1 MSSSVS
7 SPVTMAEERLLLP
20 LSEAAAPLFLG
31 ISFGR
36 FLKLGVIDNEG
47 RSVAYFAAAVESESD
62 PELCVGFIA
71 RFITTALD
79 KVGLSTSD
87 ILAAG
92 LSFPGAMN
100 PKTNELNRPPNHPT
114 WGGFP
119 ICERLI
125 AATGLRS
132 MRFCNN
138 ANSAAY
144 GEYWIGEGKGAH
156 SLCLLELDRG
166 MGCGIIV
173 EGREISGAHGMGGE
187 CGHIILDPSPGARW
201 CNCLQQGHLEAYA
214 SATGLARRTRELIE
228 AGIPTLLSSRL
239 TPKTDLYDLPKMV
252 YEEAVRGDR
261 LAVDLVMDT
270 AKFLGIGLVTILHTI
285 DPECVL
291 IGGDMMFGGKGSD
304 LGERFLNRIREEIR
318 ARAFR
323 ILADNLRLSFAT
335 LGSYASFIGAAGLAR
350 EEALMFTLTGE

>member
-1 MSSSVS
+1 MSSS
-7 SPVTMAEERLLLP
+7 PITMAEERLLLP
-20 LSEAAAPLFLG
+20 LEEASSPLFLG
-31 ISFGR
+31 LSFGR
-36 FLKLGVIDNEG
+36 FLKMGVIDNDG
-47 RSVAYFAAAVESESD
+47 RRVSYFATSMESAAD
-62 PELCVGFIA
+62 PELCIGFMANAIGV
-71 RFITTALD
+71 ALE
-79 KVGLSTSD
+79 KTGLSTAD
-87 ILAAG
+87 IVAAG

-100 PKTNELNRPPNHPT
+100 PKTNRLHRPPNHPT
-114 WGGFP
+114 WADFP
-119 ICERLI
+119 VCERLV
-125 AATGLRS
+125 AATGLKS
-132 MRFCNN
+132 VRFCNN
-138 ANSAAY
+138 ANAAAY

-156 SLCLLELDRG
+156 SLCLMELDRG

-173 EGREISGAHGMGGE
+173 EGREISGAHGYGGE
-187 CGHIILDPSPGARW
+187 CGHMILDPSPGARW
-201 CNCLQQGHLEAYA
+201 CNCLQQGHLEAYV

-228 AGIPTLLSSRL
+228 VGIPTVLASRV

-270 AKFLGIGLVTILHTI
+270 AKFLGIGLVSILHTI

-304 LGERFLNRIREEIR
+304 LGERFLNRIREEIKSR
-318 ARAFR
+318 VFR
-323 ILADNLRLSFAT
+323 ELANDLKISFAT